1 MTQVITQSNTTANEA
16 IAMAAQVAGTVL
28 KSDTAAT
35 PKAKS
40 KGSIKLNALRVP
52 VTVTV
57 GKTTT
62 TVAPQITLASLEQ
75 ASKSWESTELAASNK
90 RLYSILRDAYS
101 YYLEMKQN
109 TNKATRKARVDE
121 LEAFIKQRGYVF
133 MPSSHDMT
141 RVVKCVFGMDRRRV
155 SAYSIALREALRQSV
170 AAADLVAFIEQE
182 GGVEQIR
189 MGGTKPLSVTK
200 RAEKAADEVLGTEL
214 GMLKFDPA
222 LFAAD
227 ADWADK
233 QVVIVATYLPTGEFQ
248 ANAVLRHDSAVNAAL
263 AAYYSQQQA
272 KVREAAKAEREA
284 EEQRVADLKKTAAK
298 VRSAMAKN
306 APKLSKDE
314 KQKAKAAKETAT
326 KNQQAANKAHLNSL
340 LLEPLA

>member
-1 MTQVITQSNTTANEA
+1 MQNTVTATPVLSTANAAEFANAMPAAVVKNDTSAAAKRKPSIKVDSLGVPVSVTTGKSTTA
-16 IAMAAQVAGTVL
+16 VV
-28 KSDTAAT
+28 
-35 PKAKS
+35 
-40 KGSIKLNALRVP
+40 
-52 VTVTV
+52 
-57 GKTTT
+57 
-62 TVAPQITLASLEQ
+62 PQITLAALEQ
-75 ASKSWESTELAASNK
+75 ASKSWETTELAASNK

-101 YYLEMKQN
+101 YYLVMKLDA
-109 TNKATRKARVDE
+109 NKETRKARADE
-121 LEAFIKQRGYVF
+121 LEAFIAERKYTF

-170 AAADLVAFIEQE
+170 AAEDLVAFIEQE

-214 GMLKFDPA
+214 GLFKFDPK
-222 LFAAD
+222 LFTPD

-248 ANAVLRHDSAVNAAL
+248 TNAVIRHDSAVNAAL

-284 EEQRVADLKKTAAK
+284 EEQRLADLKKTAAK
-298 VRSAMAKN
+298 VKAAVAKN
-306 APKLSKDE
+306 APQPSKAQKQIE
-314 KQKAKAAKETAT
+314 KTTKERAAA
-326 KNQQAANKAHLNSL
+326 NQQAANKAHLNSL